1 MGKLIITIVTEILEF
16 IFEDEW
22 DKLVGTSY
30 VWNRRSK
37 SIIEGI

>member
-22 DKLVGTSY
+22 DKLVGTSF
-30 VWNRRSK
+30 VWNGRSK
-37 SIIEGI
+37 STIKGV